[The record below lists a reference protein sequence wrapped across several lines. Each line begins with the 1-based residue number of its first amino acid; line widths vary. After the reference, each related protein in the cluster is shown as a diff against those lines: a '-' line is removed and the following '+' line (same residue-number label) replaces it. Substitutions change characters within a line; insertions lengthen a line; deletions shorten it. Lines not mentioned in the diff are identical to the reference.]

1 MLKII
6 PSGAKTNFIPL
17 PFSLLIYK
25 RAVKANIQGEL
36 IKSLHFIDLQCL
48 ILSLEID
55 SLNQYIRDLAQVNLN
70 KRGIKEVRQAT
81 EEDYENL

>member
-6 PSGAKTNFIPL
+6 PSGAKTNFISL

-25 RAVKANIQGEL
+25 RAVKVGIQGEL
-36 IKSLHFIDLQCL
+36 IRSLHFIDLQCL

-55 SLNQYIRDLAQVNLN
+55 SLNQYIRELTQMNLN
-70 KRGIKEVRQAT
+70 RRGIKEVRQAT
-81 EEDYENL
+81 EEDFENL